1 MLQEMAALGFG
12 CVELSHGIRITLVPG
27 ILRALE
33 EGVVRVTSTHNFCPL
48 PMGIL
53 HAAPNVFEPSRAHV
67 QEHDQ
72 WLRHT
77 RRSIDF
83 AAQVGARVLVMHLGS
98 VRFFWSNP
106 SAKLRDYRRR
116 HGSGDVRDDRKY
128 TKLLGKAVA
137 KLRARIDP
145 YWAQVL
151 ASLEEIRDYA
161 LEKGV
166 AIGCENRERFEE
178 LPVDEDFPGLFES
191 LPTPHPCGYWHDTGH
206 AHLKQAMGL
215 LDHRAHL
222 QRNAERLLGFHLHD
236 VAGEDDHVPI
246 GDGEIDFDMV
256 SEFWRPHHLLTLE
269 LGPRV
274 TPQQVVD
281 SREAI
286 EGLIDARFGGAAM
299 R

>member
-1 MLQEMAALGFG
+1 
-12 CVELSHGIRITLVPG
+12 
-27 ILRALE
+27 
-33 EGVVRVTSTHNFCPL
+33 
-48 PMGIL
+48 
-53 HAAPNVFEPSRAHV
+53 HV

-116 HGSGDVRDDRKY
+116 HGAGDVRNDPKY
-128 TKLLGKAVA
+128 AKLLGKAVA

-161 LEKGV
+161 LEKDVG
-166 AIGCENRERFEE
+166 IGCENRERFEE
-178 LPVDEDFPGLFES
+178 LPVDEDFPALFES
-191 LPTPHPCGYWHDTGH
+191 LPAPHPCGYWHDTGH

-215 LDHRAHL
+215 LNHRAHL

-246 GDGEIDFDMV
+246 GDGEINFDMV
-256 SEFWRPHHLLTLE
+256 SEFWRPHHL
-269 LGPRV
+269 
-274 TPQQVVD
+274 
-281 SREAI
+281 
-286 EGLIDARFGGAAM
+286 
-299 R
+299 

>member
-116 HGSGDVRDDRKY
+116 HGAGDVRNDPKY
-128 TKLLGKAVA
+128 AKLLGKAVA

-161 LEKGV
+161 LEKDV

-178 LPVDEDFPGLFES
+178 LPVDEDFPALFES
-191 LPTPHPCGYWHDTGH
+191 LPAPHPCGYWHDTGH
-206 AHLKQAMGL
+206 AHLKQEMGL
-215 LDHRAHL
+215 LNHRAHL

-246 GDGEIDFDMV
+246 GDGEINFDMV

-281 SREAI
+281 SRQAI
-286 EGLIDARFGGAAM
+286 ERLIDARFGGAAM